1 MFINF
6 LLRGR
11 RTSSLDDM
19 RRDLREK
26 YERLKTA
33 PWATVV
39 SSNPN
44 REVRPVTP
52 TQVVEAL
59 VELMD
64 WATLWRW
71 KTAIDKRLER
81 EKVDT
86 ERAQRV
92 LETWMEELRRK

>member
-1 MFINF
+1 MFHKF
-6 LLRGR
+6 V
-11 RTSSLDDM
+11 SLIGMSLEDM
-19 RRDLREK
+19 RLELREK
-26 YERLKTA
+26 YERL
-33 PWATVV
+33 

-44 REVRPVTP
+44 KEHPVTP

-92 LETWMEELRRK
+92 LKTWMEELRRK

>member
-1 MFINF
+1 M
-6 LLRGR
+6 
-11 RTSSLDDM
+11 TSLDQM
-19 RRDLREK
+19 REELREK
-26 YERLKTA
+26 YERL
-33 PWATVV
+33 

-44 REVRPVTP
+44 REERPVTP

-81 EKVDT
+81 EKGDT
-86 ERAQRV
+86 EKAQRV
-92 LETWMEELRRK
+92 LKTWMEELRRK